1 MLAIQFRPHPGLL
14 TQTREFV
21 SSFCG
26 TFVRDPDLVYRL
38 TIAAHELLENAIKY
52 SSDGAT
58 NMRIE
63 LRREGDRSC
72 VSIRA
77 ENRAAPQRIVA
88 VRDMIQRIHEAD
100 DAFELYCNLIR
111 ASVER
116 ETGSGLGLARICA
129 EAACELD
136 CAVVGD
142 KIAVS
147 AQAYIAP
154 EGML

>member
-1 MLAIQFRPHPGLL
+1 MLPIPFRPHPGLL

-77 ENRAAPQRIVA
+77 ENRPAPQRIVA
-88 VRDMIQRIHEAD
+88 GRGMIHRIQDAD
-100 DAFELYCNLIR
+100 DEF
-111 ASVER
+111 
-116 ETGSGLGLARICA
+116 
-129 EAACELD
+129 
-136 CAVVGD
+136 
-142 KIAVS
+142 
-147 AQAYIAP
+147 
-154 EGML
+154 